1 MAIQNNIEEGA
12 SQYGI
17 AFNNAYYRIV
27 TAAVSRQRG
36 TDPKF
41 TVMIDLSAYATSS
54 PNDDTREVDF
64 KRYNANLTDI
74 EAASG
79 DSFLD
84 KCYNWVMAQDDMTG
98 SSAA

>member
-1 MAIQNNIEEGA
+1 MAIQHNISEA
-12 SQYGI
+12 NSDYGI
-17 AFNNAYYRIV
+17 SFSGAYYRIV

-64 KRYNANLTDI
+64 KRYNANLTDV

-79 DSFLD
+79 ATFLD
-84 KCYNWVMAQDDMTG
+84 KCYAWVMAQDDMAG
-98 SSAA
+98 STAV

>member
-1 MAIQNNIEEGA
+1 MAIQHNIEQGA

-41 TVMIDLSAYATSS
+41 SVMIDLSAYATAT

-64 KRYNANLTDI
+64 KRYTANLTDI

-84 KCYNWVMAQDDMTG
+84 ECYNWVMAQDDMTG
-98 SSAA
+98 STSA

>member
-1 MAIQNNIEEGA
+1 MAIQHNIEQGA

-17 AFNNAYYRIV
+17 EFNNAYYRIV

-41 TVMIDLSAYATSS
+41 SVMIDLSAYATAT

>member
-1 MAIQNNIEEGA
+1 MAISNNITQET
-12 SQYGI
+12 SQYGVK
-17 AFNNAYYRIV
+17 FDGAYYRIV

-36 TDPKF
+36 SDPKF

-54 PNDDTREVDF
+54 PSDDTREVDF
-64 KRYNANLTDI
+64 KRYHATLEQV

-79 DSFLD
+79 AEFLD
-84 KCYNWVMAQDDMTG
+84 KCYAWVMAQSDMSG

>member
-1 MAIQNNIEEGA
+1 MAIQHNIAEGA

-17 AFNNAYYRIV
+17 SFNNAYYRIV

-41 TVMIDLSAYATSS
+41 MVMIDLSAYATNS
-54 PNDDTREVDF
+54 PTDDTREVDF
-64 KRYNANLTDI
+64 KRYSANLTDV

-79 DSFLD
+79 STFLG
-84 KCYNWVMAQDDMTG
+84 KCNAWVMAQSDMNG
-98 SSAA
+98 STAV

>member
-1 MAIQNNIEEGA
+1 MAIQHNIAEGA

-36 TDPKF
+36 EDPKF
-41 TVMIDLSAYATSS
+41 SVMIDLSAYATSS
-54 PNDDTREVDF
+54 PTDDTREVDF
-64 KRYNANLTDI
+64 KRYNANLADV

-79 DSFLD
+79 DAFVD
-84 KCYNWVMAQDDMTG
+84 KCYAWVMAQADMSG
-98 SSAA
+98 STAV

>member
-54 PNDDTREVDF
+54 PTDDTSEVDF

>member
-1 MAIQNNIEEGA
+1 MAIQHNIEQGA

-17 AFNNAYYRIV
+17 EFNNAYYRIV

-36 TDPKF
+36 TEPKF
-41 TVMIDLSAYATSS
+41 SVMIDLSAYATAT